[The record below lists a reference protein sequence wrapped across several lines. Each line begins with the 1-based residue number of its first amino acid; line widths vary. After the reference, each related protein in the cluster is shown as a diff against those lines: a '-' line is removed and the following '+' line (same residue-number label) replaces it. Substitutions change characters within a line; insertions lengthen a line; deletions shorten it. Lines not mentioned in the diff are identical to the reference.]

1 MPTCNQKSA
10 TLFFSI
16 QKIKS
21 RTQVLAALR
30 HNKRA
35 IQAELGA
42 WSHIDSTKIRANYR
56 LDGFETPE
64 NGYRALTDAI
74 EHYNHNHIRKVRH
87 DAVFALET
95 VFSLPA
101 SRNDIDLRA
110 FFEECLAWCKKEFPR
125 ASVLSAD
132 VHLDEANPHMHV
144 LMGCVRRDQLIGSNS
159 VGYAASFNRRNLRF
173 FDEIGKRYGLASPTR
188 GINKKERKAL
198 AHRVLLTL
206 QRQGDPMLQSQ
217 CYDLIRKAIDAN
229 PIDFAVMLGLEILK
243 GPQPLK
249 RMRTSTQILTSKG
262 KGRNTDGGEPYPV

>member
-1 MPTCNQKSA
+1 MPSFNQKST
-10 TLFFSI
+10 TLFFSV
-16 QKIKS
+16 QKINS
-21 RTQVLAALR
+21 RPQVLAALR

-42 WSHIDSTKIRANYR
+42 WSHIDSTKIRANYC

-64 NGYRALTDAI
+64 SGYAALNDAI
-74 EHYNHNHIRKVRH
+74 QRYNNNHIRKIRR
-87 DAVFALET
+87 DAVIALET

-101 SRNDIDLRA
+101 GRSDVNLQA
-110 FFEECLAWCKKEFPR
+110 FFDKCLAWCKKEFQK
-125 ASVLSAD
+125 SNILSAD

-144 LMGCVRRDQLIGSNS
+144 LLGCVRPDELIGSNS

-173 FDEIGKRYGLASPTR
+173 FDEIGTRYGLASPTR

-229 PIDFAVMLGLEILK
+229 PIDFAVTLGLEILK
-243 GPQPLK
+243 GSQPLK
-249 RMRTSTQILTSKG
+249 RMRTSTQIFTSKG
-262 KGRNTDGGEPYPV
+262 KGRNTEGGEPYPV